1 MATREVSFEKNLKLK
16 CMQLKVLKSVTRF
29 TKRDGGIRTDYIG
42 RECLDRH
49 ALGM

>member
-16 CMQLKVLKSVTRF
+16 CMQLKVLKSVTRIP
-29 TKRDGGIRTDYIG
+29 KRDAAIGTDEIG